1 MIPGSP
7 KWMHGGN
14 ILRKN
19 RERKGYTQERVVEMM
34 GISLRTYQ
42 NWETEKTDPDFGHV
56 MAICECVFK
65 IDVLDAITV
74 ARGAAVEN

>member
-1 MIPGSP
+1 
-7 KWMHGGN
+7 MHGGN

-42 NWETEKTDPDFGHV
+42 RWEAEETDPEFGHV

-65 IDVLDAITV
+65 IDPLDAITV
-74 ARGAAVEN
+74 ARGVELEN